1 MEGFEQT
8 KNDKFIIHPF
18 LKMKSK
24 LEFRNGRYLWGETWY
39 CPVVEDLN
47 LSTTTATNIDV
58 QKLPK

>member
-1 MEGFEQT
+1 
-8 KNDKFIIHPF
+8 
-18 LKMKSK
+18 MKSK

-47 LSTTTATNIDV
+47 LSTTTATNVDV

>member
-1 MEGFEQT
+1 M
-8 KNDKFIIHPF
+8 
-18 LKMKSK
+18 
-24 LEFRNGRYLWGETWY
+24 GRTWY